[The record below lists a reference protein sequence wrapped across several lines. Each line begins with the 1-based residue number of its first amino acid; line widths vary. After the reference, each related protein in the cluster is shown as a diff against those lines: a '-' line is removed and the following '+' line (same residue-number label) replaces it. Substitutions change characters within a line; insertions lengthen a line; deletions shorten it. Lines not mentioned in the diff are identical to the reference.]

1 MTAIPSPPLKGCD
14 LIPRIGVLSKTRL
27 CVSCVDKRKCL
38 KCARY
43 LGPHLYAGDETRCNT
58 CIRKATQQGG
68 ATTYKSLGGAVT
80 ETILTEDNEN
90 GANLQKYMDANDD
103 QIRSI
108 ISDALNEL
116 T

>member
-1 MTAIPSPPLKGCD
+1 MQNLLTARCKGCD
-14 LIPRIGVLSKTRL
+14 LIPRIGLLSEIGL
-27 CVSCVDKRKCL
+27 CVYCIDKRKCA

-68 ATTYKSLGGAVT
+68 ATTYKSLGGAVV
-80 ETILTEDNEN
+80 EKILREDDEN
-90 GANLQKYMDANDD
+90 GADLQKYIDAHDD
-103 QIRSI
+103 EIRSI

-116 T
+116 M